1 VPPAGVSG
9 DGASPVLERLQN
21 NLGLKAISLAIAIA
35 AWAYLRLAPNPIV
48 AAHFV
53 QQISVPITTTGLR
66 AGYVAR
72 YTEKQAVVEVIVP
85 RTGPAIRPDD
95 LRAVLD
101 LESLGSGVYNVPI
114 KVIAPKLEVKS
125 LAPASVT
132 LSLEKIEERSLPVVV
147 HYIGD
152 LHRNVVVADIKVDP
166 ASATLRATP
175 NDLAH
180 VSGVRVD
187 VTLPASPSSFDG
199 MVRPIA
205 IDERGA
211 ELSGI
216 AIAPNLVR
224 VRATFAAAQT
234 EKGK

>member
-1 VPPAGVSG
+1 
-9 DGASPVLERLQN
+9 VLERLQN

-66 AGYVAR
+66 PDYVAR
-72 YTEKQAVVEVIVP
+72 YTEKQAVVEVVVP

-101 LESLGSGVYNVPI
+101 LESRGSGVYNVPI
-114 KVIAPKLEVKS
+114 KVIAPKLEVRS

-132 LSLEKIEERSLPVVV
+132 LSLEKIEERSLPLVV
-147 HYIGD
+147 HYVGD
-152 LHRNVVVADIKVDP
+152 LHRNVVVANISFDP
-166 ASATLRATP
+166 ATAILRAP
-175 NDLAH
+175 SSELAH

-187 VTLPASPSSFDG
+187 ITLPATPSSFDG
-199 MVRPIA
+199 MVRPVA
-205 IDERGA
+205 IDQRGS
-211 ELSGI
+211 ELGGI

-224 VRATFAAAQT
+224 VRALFAVSQT

>member
-1 VPPAGVSG
+1 LD
-9 DGASPVLERLQN
+9 DGTSPVLERLQN

-53 QQISVPITTTGLR
+53 QQLSVPITTTGLR
-66 AGYVAR
+66 ADYVAR

-101 LESLGSGVYNVPI
+101 LQGRGSGVYNVPI
-114 KVIAPKLEVKS
+114 QLIAPKLEVKS
-125 LAPASVT
+125 LAPGSVT
-132 LSLEKIEERSLPVVV
+132 LSLEKIEGRSLPVVV

-152 LHRNVVVADIKVDP
+152 LHRNVVVANIKVDP
-166 ASATLRATP
+166 GSAILRAP
-175 NDLAH
+175 SSDLAR

-187 VTLPASPSSFDG
+187 VTLPATASSFDG
-199 MVRPIA
+199 MLRPIA
-205 IDERGA
+205 IDERGS
-211 ELSGI
+211 ELAGI

-224 VRATFAAAQT
+224 VRADFVAAQT
-234 EKGK
+234 EQGK

>member
-1 VPPAGVSG
+1 VWL
-9 DGASPVLERLQN
+9 VLERLQN
-21 NLGLKAISLAIAIA
+21 NLGLKALSLAIAIA
-35 AWAYLRLAPNPIV
+35 GWAYLRLAPNPIV

-66 AGYVAR
+66 ADYVAR

-95 LRAVLD
+95 LRAVLN
-101 LESLGSGVYNVPI
+101 LESRGSGVYNVPVT
-114 KVIAPKLEVKS
+114 VIAPKLEVRS

-132 LSLEKIEERSLPVVV
+132 LSLERIEERSLPVVV
-147 HYIGD
+147 HYVGD
-152 LHRNVVVADIKVDP
+152 LHRNVVASGIKVEP
-166 ASATLRATP
+166 ATAILRAPTS
-175 NDLAH
+175 DLAH

-187 VTLPASPSSFDG
+187 VTLPATPSAFDS
-199 MVRPIA
+199 MVRPVA
-205 IDERGA
+205 IDERGE

-224 VRATFAAAQT
+224 VRADFATAQT